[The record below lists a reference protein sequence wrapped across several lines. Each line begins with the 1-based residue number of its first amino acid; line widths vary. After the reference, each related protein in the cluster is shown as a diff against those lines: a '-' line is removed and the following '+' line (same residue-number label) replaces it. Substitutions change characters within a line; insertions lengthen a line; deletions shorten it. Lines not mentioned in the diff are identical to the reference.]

1 MAKIKK
7 SNPALSKKRPNWKEF
22 EKIILW
28 SKCAGRCE
36 LCNEILYKN
45 LFTQDRVNLSQFA
58 HIIAH
63 SPGGARY
70 DGSKSQVERDSIDN
84 IILLCHGCHTTIDAF
99 PDKYTT
105 EVLNEIKRK
114 HEAKIARQTE
124 PTWENCRKI
133 VIFTAPIAKSNIQI
147 LEKEAIA
154 ALYDSGQY
162 PVDNSVHIEVPLY
175 LYDEK
180 SPTFWQDAITLM
192 DKQFLDNFSPLIREN
207 DKIAIFAFAPQPLLV
222 YLGWKIGDK
231 YNYEV
236 FQRYINAPNAWSWPK
251 DTKQPD
257 NPIHIERPSINL
269 KEVVKGKRF
278 IALSFGIS
286 FDISQRVK
294 SQLPPDAILWD
305 VYAKEPSRDFIVNP
319 KQLVDFRNLALKLL
333 NEISGIAGEN
343 PIHIYMALPV
353 SMAVTLGMAIMP
365 KATSTIILHDYIKS
379 LGTDI
384 PTITINQKL

>member
-1 MAKIKK
+1 MAKKDSSILKK
-7 SNPALSKKRPNWKEF
+7 SRRKWTNHEVLTLIAS
-22 EKIILW
+22 
-28 SKCAGRCE
+28 CAGRCE
-36 LCNEILYKN
+36 ICNTF
-45 LFTQDRVNLSQFA
+45 LFRNGFTFDDVYLGEFA
-58 HIIAH
+58 HIEPF
-63 SPGGARY
+63 SPGGPRGT
-70 DGSKSQVERDSIDN
+70 DNGSQENIDN
-84 IILLCHGCHTTIDAF
+84 IENIMLLCRDCHTTIDRL
-99 PDKYTT
+99 PGKYTK
-105 EVLNEIKRK
+105 EHLCELKK
-114 HEAKIARQTE
+114 KFEDKIARQTE
-124 PTWENCRKI
+124 PTWDKHRKI
-133 VIFTAPIAKSNIQI
+133 VIFTAPIAGECVKISLEEARVALFASDQFQMGNAIKLDIPHTYNEKDSNFWNISR
-147 LEKEAIA
+147 
-154 ALYDSGQY
+154 DSI
-162 PVDNSVHIEVPLY
+162 DRFII
-175 LYDEK
+175 DEFK
-180 SPTFWQDAITLM
+180 PRTEDG
-192 DKQFLDNFSPLIREN
+192 

-236 FQRYINAPNAWSWPK
+236 FQRYINAPNAWSWPTNTK
-251 DTKQPD
+251 DPD
-257 NPIHIERPSINL
+257 NPIQIEYPSINL
-269 KEVVKGKRF
+269 KEVAKGKRF

-286 FDISQRVK
+286 FDIRQRVK